1 MEYRIITADTIA
13 GLECK
18 VNEATKQG
26 FKPILNLSFRTWN
39 DDVYYFQPM
48 LKEEG
53 NPEAEQGALFYAQLA
68 TATGQIKQMR
78 EGIKKCKCEW
88 ESPCPME
95 QILTDRKME

>member
-26 FKPILNLSFRTWN
+26 FKPILNLAFRTWN

-48 LKEEG
+48 LKV
-53 NPEAEQGALFYAQLA
+53 
-68 TATGQIKQMR
+68 
-78 EGIKKCKCEW
+78 
-88 ESPCPME
+88 
-95 QILTDRKME
+95 